1 MRRRSGRRTGL
12 SGRARGLLLPI
23 VGVLG
28 VGALILFLLQRNRGS
43 ASEEVE
49 RVSETARSTVEE
61 HIGTQ
66 REEAEPQEEAPQR
79 PTDHDQGAVETQEQG
94 ATENQEQGAARNQ
107 EQGETEDQEQEV
119 ATPERREELRSVIR
133 ESVRR
138 SEEHSSYLEESS
150 TGETVEEEFSSTSE
164 SRTSERGTGESRTSE
179 SSTGESESG
188 SGQVTVV
195 GLLAKM
201 GETFQDTGGGR
212 FILSSEEEG
221 NFDLHGMENELDE
234 IYQQQLQAKVIGR
247 VTDEDIQPRIME
259 VDEVHPA

>member
-1 MRRRSGRRTGL
+1 MRRRSRRGTGR
-12 SGRARGLLLPI
+12 SGRASGLLLPAI
-23 VGVLG
+23 GVLG

-43 ASEEVE
+43 AREEVR

-61 HIGTQ
+61 HVGTR
-66 REEAEPQEEAPQR
+66 REEVEPQEEAPQR
-79 PTDHDQGAVETQEQG
+79 PADQEQGAGETQEQDT
-94 ATENQEQGAARNQ
+94 AERQEG
-107 EQGETEDQEQEV
+107 GTEDQEQED
-119 ATPERREELRSVIR
+119 ATPERREELRSIIR

-138 SEEHSSYLEESS
+138 SEEHSSYREESS
-150 TGETVEEEFSSTSE
+150 TGETVEETSSASE
-164 SRTSERGTGESRTSE
+164 SRTSEEHTSESRTDE
-179 SSTGESESG
+179 KESG
-188 SGQVTVV
+188 RGQVTVV

-221 NFDLHGMENELDE
+221 NFDLHGKEDELDE
-234 IYQQQLQAKVIGR
+234 VYQQQLQAKVVGR